1 MSAAVIWILC
11 FVAYGMGVW
20 TTAVVLRR
28 ENFDN
33 ATAKEM
39 LIGFLTCVFLP
50 FIALWILDTI
60 ATEER
65 KE

>member
-1 MSAAVIWILC
+1 MNAAVIWILV
-11 FVAYGMGVW
+11 FVAYGLGVW
-20 TTAVVLRR
+20 TTTVVLRR

-33 ATAKEM
+33 ATAKGI

-65 KE
+65 K